1 MMHKIIA
8 AILLISL
15 FCGCSKNVKITKNY
29 SNFAVFDAVEKG
41 DGELLMNVIKS
52 GANVNENKDGESPLF
67 RAIWNGNVNFVK
79 VLVDNGADVNRGN
92 HINITPL
99 HFVARVSPKRVSF
112 DDGLEMTKILIKN
125 GADVN
130 KPDVSNCGPVFEAVS
145 SKNLAIAK
153 LLIENGAVIDARSNK
168 AKNTPLN
175 SAVTDK
181 DNNEM
186 VKFLLDAGAKVD
198 YPGYKNETAIFYAI
212 RWKNFVAIKLLV
224 EKGADLNWSNSDNL
238 TPLDLIKS
246 FNDKKYPQEI
256 VKFLIK
262 KGARYSK
269 K

>member
-1 MMHKIIA
+1 MALKIIA
-8 AILLISL
+8 AILIISL
-15 FCGCSKNVKITKNY
+15 GSGCSKNVKIAKNH
-29 SNFAVFDAVEKG
+29 SAFAVFNAVEKG
-41 DGELLMNVIKS
+41 DNELLMSAIKN
-52 GANVNENKDGESPLF
+52 GANVDEDKDKESPLF
-67 RAIWNGNVNFVK
+67 RAIWNGNVNFVR

-99 HFVARVSPKRVSF
+99 NFVARVSPKRVSI
-112 DDGLEMTKILIKN
+112 DDGLEIAKILIKR

-130 KPDVSNCGPVFEAVS
+130 KPDVSNCGPIFEAVS
-145 SKNLAIAK
+145 SKNLEMAK
-153 LLIENGAVIDARSNK
+153 LLIENGAVIDVMSNE

-198 YPGYKNETAIFYAI
+198 YPGYKNETAIFYAA
-212 RWKNFVAIKLLV
+212 RWKNFVAIKLLA
-224 EKGADLNWSNSDNL
+224 EKGADLNWRNSDNL

-246 FNDKKYPQEI
+246 FEDKKYSQEI

-262 KGARYSK
+262 KGAKYSK
-269 K
+269 R